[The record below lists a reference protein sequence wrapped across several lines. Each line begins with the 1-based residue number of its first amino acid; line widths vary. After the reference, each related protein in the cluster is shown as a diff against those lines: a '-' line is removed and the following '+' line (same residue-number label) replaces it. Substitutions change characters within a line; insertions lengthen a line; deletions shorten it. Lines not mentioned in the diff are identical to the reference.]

1 MAKRKN
7 QSLFEQVVAL
17 EQNLPAERKRL
28 TDMEEAHKRA
38 RKAQVDKI
46 AVMEQKLASGR
57 DQLLR
62 ELFQR
67 EDAGEYGIREAFR
80 LFGCDPLVPEE
91 THAPQPDKAGRA
103 DKEKV

>member
-17 EQNLPAERKRL
+17 EQNLPAERQRL
-28 TDMEEAHKRA
+28 IDMEEAHKRA

-46 AVMEQKLASGR
+46 AAMEQKLASGR

-80 LFGCDPLVPEE
+80 LFGCDPPAPES
-91 THAPQPDKAGRA
+91 HDAAPPKQTGTAG
-103 DKEKV
+103 KEKV